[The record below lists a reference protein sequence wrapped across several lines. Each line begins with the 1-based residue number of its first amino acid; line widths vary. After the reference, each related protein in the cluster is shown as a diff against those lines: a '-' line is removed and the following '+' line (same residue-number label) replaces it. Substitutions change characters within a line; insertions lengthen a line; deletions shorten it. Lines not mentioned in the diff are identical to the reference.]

1 LRRGVRCK
9 LPTSPHRLSPA
20 FPKLPG
26 HPGFL
31 ACLPP
36 RQNENRHDPEHA
48 SALVAVGAPV
58 HGGAAEPSAEPVF
71 AVVSPLGES
80 TVEMGAMAP
89 RLDTLDGKTV
99 CLVWNYAFKADV
111 TLPAI
116 GEALKQL
123 YPNLTIIPHH
133 AMPLAPLPDTPG
145 AIGPES
151 EALKEALLANRCDA
165 LIVGNGG

>member
-1 LRRGVRCK
+1 MPTASSLGPSHFATPLAALAGTPFVAAARR
-9 LPTSPHRLSPA
+9 L
-20 FPKLPG
+20 G
-26 HPGFL
+26 H
-31 ACLPP
+31 
-36 RQNENRHDPEHA
+36 
-48 SALVAVGAPV
+48 ALVAVALASTATVQSGAV
-58 HGGAAEPSAEPVF
+58 EPAAEPVF

-89 RLDTLDGKTV
+89 RLETLEGKTV

-116 GEALKQL
+116 GEALKRL
-123 YPNLTIIPHH
+123 YPGVTIVPHH

-145 AIGPES
+145 TSSAES
-151 EALKEALLANRCDA
+151 EALKEALIAHGCDA

>member
-1 LRRGVRCK
+1 MKVATTPNTPLAAPTRPLRWTMGAPVETATR
-9 LPTSPHRLSPA
+9 RLGGA
-20 FPKLPG
+20 LI
-26 HPGFL
+26 
-31 ACLPP
+31 A
-36 RQNENRHDPEHA
+36 A
-48 SALVAVGAPV
+48 ALVAAGAPIQ
-58 HGGAAEPSAEPVF
+58 GGAAEPAAEPAF

-89 RLDTLDGKTV
+89 RLDTLEGKTV

-145 AIGPES
+145 TSGAES
-151 EALKEALLANRCDA
+151 EALKAALLANGCDA

>member
-1 LRRGVRCK
+1 MGAPVESATRRLGGA
-9 LPTSPHRLSPA
+9 LIA
-20 FPKLPG
+20 
-26 HPGFL
+26 
-31 ACLPP
+31 A
-36 RQNENRHDPEHA
+36 
-48 SALVAVGAPV
+48 ALVAAGAPI
-58 HGGAAEPSAEPVF
+58 HGGAAEPVF

-145 AIGPES
+145 TSGAES
-151 EALKEALLANRCDA
+151 EALKAALLANGCDA
-165 LIVGNGG
+165 LVVGNGG